1 MTVALAL
8 KEGKINMPHLSDALT
23 RFWLKKTVSSK
34 CSFRCLYE
42 KIYFLLSESF
52 LLGKKDQFCYS
63 HQRGYTLCLEI
74 QILIFFILF
83 LFKITNSPAKYWPGF
98 NLEIKSSVWYILTM
112 AQSNDSENCIKSK
125 NLKFEKV
132 VSFKQKLKIPKLIPV
147 GIS

>member
-1 MTVALAL
+1 
-8 KEGKINMPHLSDALT
+8 MPHLSDALT

-63 HQRGYTLCLEI
+63 HQRGYTLCLER

-125 NLKFEKV
+125 NQNFRRQCPLNRSLKYLSWYLLALVRK
-132 VSFKQKLKIPKLIPV
+132 PKK
-147 GIS
+147 